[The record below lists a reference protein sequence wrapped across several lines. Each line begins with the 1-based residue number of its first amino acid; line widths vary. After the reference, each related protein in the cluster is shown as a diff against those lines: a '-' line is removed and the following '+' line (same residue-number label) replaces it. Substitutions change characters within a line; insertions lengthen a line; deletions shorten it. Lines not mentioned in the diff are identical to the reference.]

1 MHLCLFLS
9 SKCYDLSQVVLIIIY
24 CVLLAITFLVEDFL
38 YADTNSS
45 ISNTSVESC
54 AGMAV
59 SPDPSEDVV
68 EVDKSASGSLMEYKF
83 VTLLLLVSEAILLLF
98 FCLDIALHV
107 IGYGMIYLRDY
118 WNLFDAAVIILN
130 IAFVILDS

>member
-1 MHLCLFLS
+1 
-9 SKCYDLSQVVLIIIY
+9 
-24 CVLLAITFLVEDFL
+24 
-38 YADTNSS
+38 
-45 ISNTSVESC
+45 
-54 AGMAV
+54 
-59 SPDPSEDVV
+59 
-68 EVDKSASGSLMEYKF
+68 MEYKF

-98 FCLDIALHV
+98 FCLDISLHV

>member
-1 MHLCLFLS
+1 
-9 SKCYDLSQVVLIIIY
+9 
-24 CVLLAITFLVEDFL
+24 
-38 YADTNSS
+38 
-45 ISNTSVESC
+45 
-54 AGMAV
+54 
-59 SPDPSEDVV
+59 
-68 EVDKSASGSLMEYKF
+68 MEYKF

-98 FCLDIALHV
+98 FWLDISLHV